1 MIFFKILA
9 ALALSFMPLTLA
21 ILVTTPAPAEYS
33 PPGDFSQLNEDG
45 FSYRWTSSTIADNLE
60 CQLYELC
67 TFADI
72 KGPACPSELG
82 VALEFYDANGDLV
95 ADGGDIIP
103 ARGRGEFNAIEV
115 GTSRDITFAKFSIVG
130 ADCLQSVPTGKS
142 LL

>member
-1 MIFFKILA
+1 
-9 ALALSFMPLTLA
+9 MPLTLA

-130 ADCLQSVPTGKS
+130 ADCLQGVPTGKS